1 LHISD
6 AGDEFR
12 VFNRGSI
19 EPGDCALVAMS
30 VAVASIGERV
40 ELLTPREDIEDPELS
55 IVIPT
60 LNEQLTVTDF
70 VHWCHEGLA
79 EAGISGEILI
89 ADSSTDAT
97 AERALEAGARVLR
110 VPMRGIGVAYREAI
124 LYARGRYILMGDAD
138 CTYDFRRLKPFVES
152 FHEGY
157 KFVMG
162 SRWKG
167 KIEPGAMPALHRYF
181 GTPLTTWIL
190 NRMYSTHF
198 TDMHCGMRGVT
209 REDLVAMDLAS
220 DSWDYTTEMMAK
232 AVHMG
237 LPTTEVPVPLLKDRE
252 GRVSHHKRVGWFSP
266 WQAAWINLRAMF
278 VYGPDFFLLKPGLIL
293 CAIGLLLALPLS
305 LGSIAIGPIHFSLYW
320 MLLGTTLTIVGL
332 QAFLLGCIAQVFF
345 DYRER
350 ARRRWLG
357 VFPYTRTVLTAVAIG
372 FAGIACI
379 VPLVVYY
386 ISHGEQ
392 LTTVASLQDRLG
404 VLGLMLLVIGF
415 SLFTFTLVLHAAAL
429 ATRRTSQPP
438 RARPTSADGGPAMA
452 AIGPSANTSAGPL
465 P

>member
-1 LHISD
+1 
-6 AGDEFR
+6 
-12 VFNRGSI
+12 
-19 EPGDCALVAMS
+19 MS
-30 VAVASIGERV
+30 TPSLIDGQVQ
-40 ELLTPREDIEDPELS
+40 LLTPEHDVEDPELS

-70 VHWCHEGLA
+70 VRWCHEGLA
-79 EAGISGEILI
+79 EAGVAGEILI

-97 AERALEAGARVLR
+97 AERALDAGARVLR

-124 LYARGRYILMGDAD
+124 VYARGRYVLMGDAD
-138 CTYDFRRLKPFVES
+138 CTYDFRRLRPFVDR

-167 KIEPGAMPALHRYF
+167 SIEPGAMPRLHRYF

-190 NRMYSTHF
+190 NRLYSTHF

-209 REDLVAMDLAS
+209 RDELLAMDLAS
-220 DSWDYTTEMMAK
+220 DSWDYTSEMMAK

-237 LPTTEVPVPLLKDRE
+237 LPTTEVPVPLLKDRS

-278 VYGPDFFLLKPGLIL
+278 VYGPDFFLVKPGLVIF
-293 CAIGLLLALPLS
+293 AIGLLIALPLS
-305 LGSIAIGPIHFSLYW
+305 VGPITIGPIRFSLYW
-320 MLLGTTLTIVGL
+320 MLLGTTLTITGL

-350 ARRRWLG
+350 ARRRWLKI
-357 VFPYTRTVLTAVAIG
+357 FPYTRSVIAAAMIGVTGVA
-372 FAGIACI
+372 CT
-379 VPLVVYY
+379 VPLIVYY
-386 ISHGEQ
+386 LSHHER
-392 LTTVASLQDRLG
+392 LTLHPSTADRLG
-404 VLGLMLLVIGF
+404 VTGLMLIVIGF
-415 SLFTFTLVLHAAAL
+415 SLFTFTLVLHAAAI
-429 ATRRTSQPP
+429 ATRRSVWVE
-438 RARPTSADGGPAMA
+438 SL
-452 AIGPSANTSAGPL
+452 AGKRS
-465 P
+465 

>member
-1 LHISD
+1 
-6 AGDEFR
+6 
-12 VFNRGSI
+12 
-19 EPGDCALVAMS
+19 MS
-30 VAVASIGERV
+30 MSAVATIDERV
-40 ELLTPREDIEDPELS
+40 QLLTPGEDVEDPELS

-60 LNEQLTVTDF
+60 LNEQLTVADF
-70 VHWCHEGLA
+70 VRWCQEGLA

-97 AERALEAGARVLR
+97 AERALQAGARVLR
-110 VPMRGIGVAYREAI
+110 VPTRGIGVAYREAI
-124 LYARGRYILMGDAD
+124 TYARGRYVLMGDAD
-138 CTYDFRRLKPFVES
+138 CTYDFRELKPFVER

-167 KIEPGAMPALHRYF
+167 GIEPGAMPALHRYF
-181 GTPLTTWIL
+181 GTPLTAWIL
-190 NRMYSTHF
+190 NRLYSTHF

-237 LPTTEVPVPLLKDRE
+237 LPTTEVPVPLLKDRD

-278 VYGPDFFLLKPGLIL
+278 VYGPDFFLVKPGLAV
-293 CAIGLLLALPLS
+293 CALGLLLALPLS
-305 LGSIAIGPIHFSLYW
+305 LGPITVGPIGFSLYW
-320 MLLGTTLTIVGL
+320 MLLGTTLAIVGL

-350 ARRRWLG
+350 ARRRWLRI
-357 VFPYTRTVLTAVAIG
+357 FPYTRTVLAAASIG
-372 FAGIACI
+372 LAGLACTL
-379 VPLVVYY
+379 PLVVYY
-386 ISHGEQ
+386 IAHHEE
-392 LTTVASLQDRLG
+392 LTLRASIQDRLG
-404 VLGLMLLVIGF
+404 IVGLMLLVIGF
-415 SLFTFTLVLHAAAL
+415 SLFTFTLVLHAAAI
-429 ATRRTSQPP
+429 ATRRSTRIAP
-438 RARPTSADGGPAMA
+438 RCDR
-452 AIGPSANTSAGPL
+452 
-465 P
+465 

>member
-1 LHISD
+1 
-6 AGDEFR
+6 
-12 VFNRGSI
+12 
-19 EPGDCALVAMS
+19 MS
-30 VAVASIGERV
+30 AVAALDERLQ
-40 ELLTPREDIEDPELS
+40 LLTPGDDIEDPELS

-60 LNEQLTVTDF
+60 LNEQLTIADF

-97 AERALEAGARVLR
+97 AERALQAGARVLR

-124 LYARGRYILMGDAD
+124 LYARGRYVLMGDAD
-138 CTYDFRRLKPFVES
+138 CTYDFRELKPFVER

-167 KIEPGAMPALHRYF
+167 GIEPGAMPALHRYF

-190 NRMYSTHF
+190 NRLYSTHF

-209 REDLVAMDLAS
+209 REELVAMDLAS
-220 DSWDYTTEMMAK
+220 DSWDYSTEMMAK

-237 LPTTEVPVPLLKDRE
+237 LPTTEVPVPLLKDRD

-266 WQAAWINLRAMF
+266 WRAAWINLRAMF
-278 VYGPDFFLLKPGLIL
+278 VYGPDFFLVKPGLVV
-293 CAIGLLLALPLS
+293 CALGLLLALPLS
-305 LGSIAIGPIHFSLYW
+305 LGPITVGPIRFSLYW
-320 MLLGTTLTIVGL
+320 MLLGTTLAIVGL

-350 ARRRWLG
+350 ARRRWLKI
-357 VFPYTRTVLTAVAIG
+357 FPYTRTVIAAASIG
-372 FAGIACI
+372 LAGLACTM
-379 VPLVVYY
+379 PLIIYY
-386 ISHGEQ
+386 VSHHEQ
-392 LTTVASLQDRLG
+392 LTLRASVQDGLG
-404 VLGLMLLVIGF
+404 VVGLMLLVIGF
-415 SLFTFTLVLHAAAL
+415 SLFTFTLVFHAAVIATQRRAPRGAL
-429 ATRRTSQPP
+429 
-438 RARPTSADGGPAMA
+438 M
-452 AIGPSANTSAGPL
+452 
-465 P
+465 